1 MLVRDVMKIRVI
13 KVSPDNSV
21 KQAAEV
27 MIANHISGIPVIDDE
42 GQLVGLI
49 TEGDLLRRTELGH
62 RAIATLVDES
72 LSPEERANLYIKS
85 NAWKVAD
92 VMSRNPVSVDEDTS
106 LARVA
111 YLMEEH
117 GIKRLPVTR
126 AGAVVGIVS
135 RADLLEAIISAKP
148 DGTAPGDE
156 AIRRSIMIRLS
167 ENTGLDGQDVTV
179 TVASGVVHLW
189 GNVSTEECRKAARVA
204 AESVRGVVGVVD
216 HFPKHES

>member
-1 MLVRDVMKIRVI
+1 MLVRDVMKVRII

-21 KQAAEV
+21 KQAAEL
-27 MIANHISGIPVIDDE
+27 MLANRVSGIPVIDDE

-49 TEGDLLRRTELGH
+49 TEGDLLRRSELGH
-62 RAIATLVDES
+62 RTMADES
-72 LSPEERANLYIKS
+72 LSPEEKARTYIKS

-92 VMSRNPVSVDEDTS
+92 VMSRNPVSIGEDTP

-111 YLMEEH
+111 NLMEEH

-135 RADLLEAIISAKP
+135 RADLLQAIIFAKP
-148 DGTAPGDE
+148 DETAPGDE
-156 AIRRSIMIRLS
+156 AIRRSILIRLN
-167 ENTGLDGQDVTV
+167 ENTGLEGQDLTV
-179 TVASGVVHLW
+179 TVANGVVHLW

-204 AESVRGVVGVVD
+204 AESVRGVAGVVD
-216 HFPKHES
+216 HFPKRET

>member
-1 MLVRDVMKIRVI
+1 MMVRDVMKIKVI

-21 KQAAEV
+21 KRAAEA
-27 MIANHISGIPVIDDE
+27 MLANHISGVPVIDDE

-49 TEGDLLRRTELGH
+49 TEGDLLRRTELGQ
-62 RAIATLVDES
+62 AISTIADES
-72 LSPEERANLYIKS
+72 LTPEEKAKTYIKS

-92 VMSRNPVSVDEDTS
+92 VMSRNPVSVEEDTS

-117 GIKRLPVTR
+117 GIKRLPVMR

-135 RADLLEAIISAKP
+135 RADLLEAIISAKS
-148 DGTAPGDE
+148 DETASGDE

-167 ENTGLDGQDVTV
+167 ENTGLEGQDVSV
-179 TVASGVVHLW
+179 TVSDGVVHLW
-189 GNVSTEECRKAARVA
+189 GNVSTEDCRKAARVA
-204 AESVRGVVGVVD
+204 AESVRGIVGVVD

>member
-1 MLVRDVMKIRVI
+1 MLVRDVMKVRII

-21 KQAAEV
+21 KQAAEL
-27 MIANHISGIPVIDDE
+27 MLANHVSGIPVIDDE

-49 TEGDLLRRTELGH
+49 TEGDLLRRSELGH
-62 RAIATLVDES
+62 RTMADES
-72 LSPEERANLYIKS
+72 LSPEEKARTYIKS

-92 VMSRNPVSVDEDTS
+92 VMSRNPVSIGEDTP

-111 YLMEEH
+111 NLMEEH

-135 RADLLEAIISAKP
+135 RADLLQAIIFAKP
-148 DGTAPGDE
+148 DETAPGDE
-156 AIRRSIMIRLS
+156 AIRRSILIRLN
-167 ENTGLDGQDVTV
+167 ENTGLEGQDLTV
-179 TVASGVVHLW
+179 TVANGVVHLW

-204 AESVRGVVGVVD
+204 AESVRGVAGVVD
-216 HFPKHES
+216 HFPKRET

>member
-1 MLVRDVMKIRVI
+1 MLVRDVMKVRII

-21 KQAAEV
+21 KQAAEL
-27 MIANHISGIPVIDDE
+27 MLANRVSGIPVIDDE

-49 TEGDLLRRTELGH
+49 TEGDLLRRSELGH
-62 RAIATLVDES
+62 RTMADES
-72 LSPEERANLYIKS
+72 LSPEEKARTYIKS

-92 VMSRNPVSVDEDTS
+92 VMSRNPVSIGEDTP

-111 YLMEEH
+111 NLMEEH

-135 RADLLEAIISAKP
+135 RADLLQAIIFAKP
-148 DGTAPGDE
+148 DETAPGDE
-156 AIRRSIMIRLS
+156 AIRRSILIRLN
-167 ENTGLDGQDVTV
+167 ENTGLEGQDLTV
-179 TVASGVVHLW
+179 TVANGVVHLW

-204 AESVRGVVGVVD
+204 AESVRGVAGVVD